1 MAKTTAALKLVPPTT
16 PSDQWRKWADPR
28 ADNDDWTKDRD
39 AHRLAILNKA
49 KEAMEETMG
58 FRSGQRAPVA
68 LLAAISGLSES
79 TVRTYVRKSKFGK
92 RGPLLTTYL
101 SLKLLDRV

>member
-1 MAKTTAALKLVPPTT
+1 MAKTATVLKLEPPAT
-16 PSDQWRKWADPR
+16 PTDGWKRWQDPR
-28 ADNDDWTKDRD
+28 ADNDDWKVDWEK
-39 AHRLAILNKA
+39 HRAAILNKA